1 MKREDKNTLIEK
13 MKDQIN
19 EHSHFYLTD
28 VSGLNAKDSTD
39 LRRKCFEQDV
49 TLVMVKNTLFKIAM
63 ERAEKDY
70 EPLYDVLKSNTTVM
84 FCDTANVPAKLITD
98 FLKGHDK
105 PLLKAA
111 YAEESFFMGEDQLET
126 LASLK
131 SKEELIADVIH
142 LLQSPMKTVIS
153 QLQSGGHIISGV
165 VKTLSE
171 RE

>member
-13 MKDQIN
+13 LKDQIN
-19 EHSHFYLTD
+19 AHSHFYLTD
-28 VSGLNAKDSTD
+28 VADLNAKDTSD
-39 LRRKCFEQDV
+39 LRRKCFEQEV

-63 ERAEKDY
+63 ERAERDY
-70 EPLYDVLKSNTTVM
+70 EPLYDVLSKNTSVM
-84 FCDTANVPAKLITD
+84 FCNTANVPGKLIKD
-98 FLKGHDK
+98 FLKEHDK

-111 YAEESFFMGEDQLET
+111 YAEESFFVGEDQLEA

-142 LLQSPMKTVIS
+142 LLKSPMKTVIS
-153 QLQSGGHIISGV
+153 QLQSGGQIITGV
-165 VKTLSE
+165 LETLSE